1 MIYIYQY
8 GAGFMFLVVMVYLIL
23 SSSMLSHDFQFPI
36 SFQDITLVC

>member
-8 GAGFMFLVVMVYLIL
+8 GAGFMFLVVMVYLIIFNVV
-23 SSSMLSHDFQFPI
+23 SRNFQFPF